1 MYYFPF
7 QIAPAGSLPQTSLP
21 LTAAQLQQL
30 QTGAIM
36 QLNQKVFIILL
47 FQIFQLYVIML
58 LRMKFKFFTVIETK
72 VVANYVF

>member
-1 MYYFPF
+1 MRVYNLFLICIMYYFPF

-47 FQIFQLYVIML
+47 SQFSNISIVCNNVI
-58 LRMKFKFFTVIETK
+58 TDEV
-72 VVANYVF
+72 

>member
-47 FQIFQLYVIML
+47 SQFSNISIVCNNVI
-58 LRMKFKFFTVIETK
+58 TDEV
-72 VVANYVF
+72 